1 MIARLKGEVAQAG
14 ADWLV
19 IDVGGVG
26 YLVQA
31 SARTLSAF
39 PVGTS
44 AVLHIETQ
52 VREDA
57 ITLFGFATDAE
68 LAAFRLLVTVQG
80 VGGRVALNI
89 LAVLP
94 PDALARAIAAAD
106 TASIARAN
114 GVGPKLA
121 ARIANELKSRM
132 GGISLAPATGPGSG
146 PALAAGNRTADDAQA
161 ALAALGFRPAD
172 AARAVA
178 EALAELGEGAALNDV
193 VRAALKR
200 SMRA

>member
-1 MIARLKGEVAQAG
+1 MIARLKGEVAQLG

-31 SARTLSAF
+31 SARTLSALAIGT
-39 PVGTS
+39 PV
-44 AVLHIETQ
+44 VLHIETQ

-94 PDALARAIAAAD
+94 PDALARAIAGAD

-121 ARIANELKSRM
+121 ARIANELKARM
-132 GGISLAPATGPGSG
+132 GGIALGPAAG
-146 PALAAGNRTADDAQA
+146 PALPAGNRTAGDAQA

-178 EALAELGEGAALNDV
+178 EALAELGEAAALNDV

>member
-1 MIARLKGEVAQAG
+1 MIARLKGEIAGLG

-31 SARTLSAF
+31 SARTLAALAI
-39 PVGTS
+39 G
-44 AVLHIETQ
+44 AAAALHVETQ

-57 ITLFGFATDAE
+57 ITLFGFVTEAE
-68 LAAFRLLVTVQG
+68 LAAFRLLVTVPG

-94 PDALARAIAAAD
+94 PDSLARAIASAD

-121 ARIANELKSRM
+121 ARIANELKAKM
-132 GGISLAPATGPGSG
+132 GGIALGPAAG
-146 PALAAGNRTADDAQA
+146 PALPPGNRLAHDARA
-161 ALAALGFRPAD
+161 ALAALGFRPID

-178 EALAELGEGAALNDV
+178 EALAELGEDAALNDV

-200 SMRA
+200 SARA